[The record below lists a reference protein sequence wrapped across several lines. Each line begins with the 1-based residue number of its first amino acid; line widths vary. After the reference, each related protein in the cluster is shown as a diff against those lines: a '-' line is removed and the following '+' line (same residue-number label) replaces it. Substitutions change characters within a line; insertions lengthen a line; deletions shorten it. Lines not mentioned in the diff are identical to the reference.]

1 MNELSFQVRELDR
14 KLESLDK
21 SVERERY
28 ELPSEKVVKQKN
40 GVESVMKNF
49 FKRTPSGLGQ
59 SSNATNAEAG
69 EGADLREIRPVKY
82 AEIESICKE
91 LVILLI
97 NQNISLDDATRVFM
111 NKVSPQGTLTSR
123 DISDVF
129 QG

>member
-28 ELPSEKVVKQKN
+28 EMPIEKVVKQKN

-49 FKRTPSGLGQ
+49 FKRSMSGIGQ
-59 SSNATNAEAG
+59 GATAVGSETG
-69 EGADLREIRPVKY
+69 SGIDLRQIRPVKY

-97 NQNISLDDATRVFM
+97 NQNISLDDATKVFM
-111 NKVSPQGTLTSR
+111 NKVSPQGTLSSR